1 MNTAPEECRARAL
14 PTEDGFSGLNAMDIE
29 GEGVDF
35 NSLGFAG
42 TSNTNSTRASTIVP
56 NQTPIQDSNAE
67 PSIPLLLPT
76 GSRPPSPPISSP
88 APSRAPSPAP
98 SPAASPAPSP
108 AASRVPSLAISHSSL
123 PGVTLS
129 PSPTNSRSLAANPIL
144 TLSVPPSMAGKK
156 RTSESVD
163 EGSQSVVGKPC
174 DPTPKRRCT
183 GCSSMAAVALLSI
196 LDPVPAARV
205 ATRST
210 AVIETNPPD
219 NLSSMSPMVAKVE
232 PAVGSPKWFRT
243 ALSILQGDEHRLG
256 QHWMELVAIWVNFE
270 VKEGYKEQKKLS
282 PRGCPP
288 IVEEWIR
295 RAQSPMWRPGIADLT
310 TKFERSFNLWWTAL
324 QPEWHGS
331 SVGETAVGQDVGGWE
346 NLRKPGLNGLLSLL
360 AALFFWGLHVR
371 DSNVD
376 HICWSATVDD
386 SLAAIKELIQHHHT
400 S

>member
-1 MNTAPEECRARAL
+1 MNTAPEECCARAL
-14 PTEDGFSGLNAMDIE
+14 PTEEGFSGLNATDVE
-29 GEGVDF
+29 GEGTDF

-42 TSNTNSTRASTIVP
+42 TSNMNSIRALTIVP
-56 NQTPIQDSNAE
+56 EQTPIQDSNTE
-67 PSIPLLLPT
+67 PSIPLPLPT

-88 APSRAPSPAP
+88 APSRAPSPA
-98 SPAASPAPSP
+98 ASPAPSP
-108 AASRVPSLAISHSSL
+108 AASHVPLLAISHSPS

-129 PSPTNSRSLAANPIL
+129 PLPTNSRSLAANPIL

-163 EGSQSVVGKPC
+163 EGSQSVIGKPC
-174 DPTPKRRCT
+174 DPTLKRHHT
-183 GCSSMAAVALLSI
+183 GCSSMAAAALLSI
-196 LDPVPAARV
+196 LDPVPAAWV

-219 NLSSMSPMVAKVE
+219 NLSSMSPMVVKVK
-232 PAVGSPKWFRT
+232 PAVRSPKWFCT
-243 ALSILQGDEHRLG
+243 ALSMLQGDEHRLG
-256 QHWMELVAIWVNFE
+256 QRWMELVAVWVNFE

-282 PRGCPP
+282 PRGRPP

-295 RAQSPMWRPGIADLT
+295 HAQSPMWQPVIADL
-310 TKFERSFNLWWTAL
+310 TKFERSFNLWWTVL
-324 QPEWHGS
+324 QPEWCVS
-331 SVGETAVGQDVGGWE
+331 SAGETAVGQDVGGWE

-376 HICWSATVDD
+376 HICWSAVVDD